1 MGARHCYG
9 GTAMLLNS
17 DYERCAAAMVRTFGV
32 RTAKR
37 RAELRAQEMLRDG
50 NKDCADIW
58 TKVAAAI
65 RQQTEAQAA

>member
-1 MGARHCYG
+1 M

-17 DYERCAAAMVRTFGV
+17 DYERCAEAMVRTFGL
-32 RTAKR
+32 RTAGR

-65 RQQTEAQAA
+65 RQQSEAQAA